1 MSREMDENLVPI
13 ESTDQLVDYFRGG
26 EKAASERG
34 VGTEHE
40 KLVFRRSD
48 YEMVSYDETG
58 GIGDV
63 LQTLVDDHGWKP
75 SYDRENIVALG
86 KDARA
91 VTLEPG
97 GQVELS
103 GAVTKTIFETAD
115 ELDAHIA
122 LMKSVIDDR
131 FTMTCWGLNPFFE
144 PPDVPWMPKSR
155 YGVMRNYLPKR
166 GNLAHWMMKLTC
178 TVQANFDYMS
188 EADAA
193 DMMRTSLLISPIV
206 SALFANSPI
215 RAGEDSGMQTY
226 RGYLWTR
233 TDPDRTGWPEFMYAD
248 DWGYG
253 DYLEYI
259 LDVPMFFIQ
268 RRGDYI
274 NKAGD
279 SFRDFIENGHDGF
292 EATIG
297 DFELHLS
304 TAFPEIRLKRFI
316 EVRGADGGPR
326 DHMLA
331 VPALWKGLV
340 YHQPTRDAARALLED
355 MSPERHAQLFMD
367 AYKDGLDARTDHA
380 SVQELAQE
388 LVELAGQGLDALAEE
403 AGHASE
409 REFLEPVREIAD
421 TGVTLADRLR
431 ADWQKFGGDREK
443 LVEEWAL

>member
-1 MSREMDENLVPI
+1 
-13 ESTDQLVDYFRGG
+13 
-26 EKAASERG
+26 
-34 VGTEHE
+34 
-40 KLVFRRSD
+40 
-48 YEMVSYDETG
+48 
-58 GIGDV
+58 
-63 LQTLVDDHGWKP
+63 
-75 SYDRENIVALG
+75 
-86 KDARA
+86 
-91 VTLEPG
+91 
-97 GQVELS
+97 
-103 GAVTKTIFETAD
+103 
-115 ELDAHIA
+115 
-122 LMKSVIDDR
+122 
-131 FTMTCWGLNPFFE
+131 
-144 PPDVPWMPKSR
+144 
-155 YGVMRNYLPKR
+155 
-166 GNLAHWMMKLTC
+166 MKLTC
-178 TVQANFDYMS
+178 TVQANFDYTD

-193 DMMRTSLLISPIV
+193 DLMRTALLVSPIV
-206 SALFANSPI
+206 SAIFANSPI
-215 RAGEDSGMQTY
+215 KAGRDTGMQTY

-233 TDPDRTGWPEFMYAD
+233 TDPDRTGWPEFMYRD
-248 DWGYG
+248 DWGYR

-274 NKAGD
+274 DKAGD

-316 EVRGADGGPR
+316 EVRGADAGPR

-340 YHQPTRDAARALLED
+340 YHRPTRDAARALLED

-380 SVQELAQE
+380 SLQELGQE
-388 LVELAGQGLDALAEE
+388 LVELASQGLDALAEE
-403 AGHASE
+403 AGHPSE

-431 ADWQKFGGDREK
+431 ADWQKFGGDRQK

>member
-26 EKAASERG
+26 EKPASERG

-40 KLVFRRSD
+40 KFVFRRSD
-48 YEMVSYDETG
+48 YGMVSYEETG
-58 GIGDV
+58 GIGDL
-63 LQTLVDDHGWKP
+63 LQTLADDHGWKP
-75 SYDRENIVALG
+75 SFDRQKIVALG
-86 KDARA
+86 KDQSA

-97 GQVELS
+97 GQIELS
-103 GAVTKTIFETAD
+103 GAITKTIFETAD
-115 ELDAHIA
+115 ELDAHLA
-122 LMKSVIDDR
+122 LMKTIVGDR

-155 YGVMRNYLPKR
+155 YGVMRKYLPKR
-166 GNLAHWMMKLTC
+166 GDLAHWMMKLTC

-193 DMMRTSLLISPIV
+193 DMMRTALLISPIV

-233 TDPDRTGWPEFMYAD
+233 TDPDRTGWPEFMYRD
-248 DWGYG
+248 DWGYR

-274 NKAGD
+274 DKAGD

-316 EVRGADGGPR
+316 EVRGADAGPR

-340 YHQPTRDAARALLED
+340 YHRPTRDAARALLED

-380 SVQELAQE
+380 SLQELGQE
-388 LVELAGQGLDALAEE
+388 LVELASQGLDALAEE
-403 AGHASE
+403 AGHPSE

-431 ADWQKFGGDREK
+431 ADWQKFGGDRQK